1 MAFLGAEFRSWIAPE
16 KKFTAWHISSRGCKS
31 VRTLM
36 GISYFQKCTTNSI
49 HCLSK
54 KNKLQPFLL
63 HFLHISTPYQTSPPP
78 PNPQGHTD
86 LSLTFP
92 TSLSALSSFHCILTV
107 LPPFPNNPSTNIS
120 VSLWKKQKCPTPG
133 LWSGRHCN
141 QKFLSLLFLFYITCP
156 CSFWVANGN

>member
-54 KNKLQPFLL
+54 NTNSSPSF
-63 HFLHISTPYQTSPPP
+63 FISS
-78 PNPQGHTD
+78 
-86 LSLTFP
+86 TFP
-92 TSLSALSSFHCILTV
+92 HHTKPLPHLQTPKDTQICHSPSLLACLHPLPFTTSSLSSHLSPTT
-107 LPPFPNNPSTNIS
+107 PPQTS
-120 VSLWKKQKCPTPG
+120 VSLSGKKQKCPTPG

-141 QKFLSLLFLFYITCP
+141 QKFLSLLFFFYITCP

>member
-54 KNKLQPFLL
+54 NTNSSPSFFISSTFSHHTKPLPHLQTPKDTQICHSPSLLACLHPLPF
-63 HFLHISTPYQTSPPP
+63 TTS
-78 PNPQGHTD
+78 
-86 LSLTFP
+86 
-92 TSLSALSSFHCILTV
+92 SLSSHLSPTT
-107 LPPFPNNPSTNIS
+107 PPQTS
-120 VSLWKKQKCPTPG
+120 VSLSGKKQKCPTPG

-141 QKFLSLLFLFYITCP
+141 QKFLSLIFFYITCP
-156 CSFWVANGN
+156 CSVWVANGN